1 MINHNP
7 WLRKE
12 VIDYVLLGFDRQT
25 HDSKNKDNSRSAD
38 DSPSDKLK
46 TLWQL
51 TDMGFKVED
60 SKRAM
65 QILKCTDLHTL
76 MDYLFSLSTYF

>member
-1 MINHNP
+1 M
-7 WLRKE
+7 LRND
-12 VIDYVLLGFDRQT
+12 VIDFVLLGFDRQT
-25 HDSKNKDNSRSAD
+25 YDSKHKDNSTFAD
-38 DSPSDKLK
+38 NSPSDKLK

-51 TDMGFKVED
+51 TDMGFKMED

-76 MDYLFSLSTYF
+76 MDYLFSLSKYVWS

>member
-7 WLRKE
+7 LLRNE

-25 HDSKNKDNSRSAD
+25 QDSKNKDNSTFAD
-38 DSPSDKLK
+38 DAPSDKLK